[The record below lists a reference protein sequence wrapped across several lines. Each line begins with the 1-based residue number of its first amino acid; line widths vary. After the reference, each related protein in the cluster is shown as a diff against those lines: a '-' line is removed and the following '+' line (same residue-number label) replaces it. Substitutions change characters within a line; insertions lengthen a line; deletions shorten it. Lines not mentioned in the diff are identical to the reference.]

1 MEHAWLI
8 TKKTHTQT
16 HLPQRLQL
24 QFLSSLW
31 WAACRSKHVEHSVN
45 FGIINSSTRLRL
57 VGYFCMIRI
66 QTLITNLRLDFNGD
80 RERIDA
86 AYPNLLSLP
95 ATVVAVPI
103 RNSALLVKFGFRIPM
118 RAITSRPMRSMAL
131 QTAIKMAVFDLEKP
145 SSWTRIG

>member
-1 MEHAWLI
+1 
-8 TKKTHTQT
+8 
-16 HLPQRLQL
+16 
-24 QFLSSLW
+24 
-31 WAACRSKHVEHSVN
+31 
-45 FGIINSSTRLRL
+45 
-57 VGYFCMIRI
+57 MIRI